1 MYGLESNKAW
11 ERYYRI
17 QLRKLLADG
26 RKEVTLWG
34 MYTIIANGNDYT
46 IKSIDTISYYAIK
59 TVKTLDEV
67 AKYLANGKWQLPK

>member
-1 MYGLESNKAW
+1 MYGLTSNKDW
-11 ERYYRI
+11 EKYYRAE
-17 QLRKLLADG
+17 LREALANG

-34 MYTIIANGNDYT
+34 IYTIIANGNDYT
-46 IKSIDTISYYAIK
+46 IKSIDTISYYATK

>member
-1 MYGLESNKAW
+1 MYGLTSNKDC

-26 RKEVTLWG
+26 KKEITLWG
-34 MYTIIANGNDYT
+34 MYIIIANGNDYT

>member
-17 QLRKLLADG
+17 QLRELLADG

-46 IKSIDTISYYAIK
+46 VKSIDTISYHATK